1 MIDAGRKPCAPGLAL
16 PALAAALAAALAL
29 SARGGGV
36 AVPLPVY
43 ADMEASAALALAAPG
58 ARDRSLTVALSL
70 EASAA
75 NNAEAAFFAAGC
87 GDVPAAVIGWD
98 CGEWFVA
105 GGRLRERLAAPA
117 AAGVGV
123 RTLTARIRLDAS
135 GAPVGAAFADSA
147 GGAVAFGGADPEA
160 LLSWLDP
167 RGWGSLRVT
176 SRGGASA
183 AAAVA
188 VSYPDGTAVIVR

>member
-1 MIDAGRKPCAPGLAL
+1 MVKDAYRRASGSAGLPPCNINNGAGLAGSAGLPPCNINNDAGRKPCAPGLAL
-16 PALAAALAAALAL
+16 PALAAALVAALAL

-36 AVPLPVY
+36 AVPLPVH

-58 ARDRSLTVALSL
+58 ARDRSLTVMLSL

-105 GGRLRERLAAPA
+105 GGRLRERLAAA
-117 AAGVGV
+117 AA
-123 RTLTARIRLDAS
+123 
-135 GAPVGAAFADSA
+135 SA
-147 GGAVAFGGADPEA
+147 GGVPGAQGFRPASLILQGG
-160 LLSWLDP
+160 
-167 RGWGSLRVT
+167 
-176 SRGGASA
+176 
-183 AAAVA
+183 
-188 VSYPDGTAVIVR
+188 